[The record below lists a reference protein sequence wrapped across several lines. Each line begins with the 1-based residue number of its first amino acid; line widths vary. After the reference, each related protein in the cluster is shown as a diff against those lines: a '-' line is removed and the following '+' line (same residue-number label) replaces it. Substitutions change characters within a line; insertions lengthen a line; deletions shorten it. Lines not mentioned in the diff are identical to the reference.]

1 MLWRIVKMVVSSM
14 YSVFSTNRMDAL
26 LEQFEKIGALS
37 LKHHLKNDAFDYYI
51 MEDASGNSTDF
62 IQFKNK
68 EVKEGFFAFR
78 MNVNNY
84 DRMEM
89 LLTERGYAQSGSLIE
104 TDTAKYAHF
113 VSADG
118 EPDVMLFYHKKGSAQ
133 DAWDS
138 VIKFMSL

>member
-1 MLWRIVKMVVSSM
+1 MVVSSM
-14 YSVFSTNRMDAL
+14 YSVFSTNRMDVL
-26 LEQFEKIGALS
+26 LKKFEKYGALS
-37 LKHHLKNDAFDYYI
+37 LKHHLKNDVFDYYI
-51 MEDASGNSTDF
+51 MEDASGNCTDF

-68 EVKEGFFAFR
+68 EVKEGFFALR

-89 LLTERGYAQSGSLIE
+89 LLTESGYTQSGKVIE

-113 VSADG
+113 VSAGD
-118 EPDVMLFYHKKGSAQ
+118 EPDIMLFHHKKGSAT
-133 DAWDS
+133 DAWNS